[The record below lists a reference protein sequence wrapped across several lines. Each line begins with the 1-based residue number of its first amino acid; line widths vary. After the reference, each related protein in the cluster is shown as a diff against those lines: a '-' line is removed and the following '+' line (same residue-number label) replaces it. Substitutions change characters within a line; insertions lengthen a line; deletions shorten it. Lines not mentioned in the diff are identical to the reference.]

1 MTKSSVL
8 NRLLIPLLLVAWV
21 ILSFAFLG
29 LPVST
34 AILFILYLLLVIF
47 VPGLT
52 ILSFTKHSFSGK
64 DTIIFSFAIGY
75 AVILLLYL
83 ILAMVND
90 LALYSKLLIVSSLLF
105 LAVFLFLIIKKKIR
119 FDYPAT
125 DVPVFLAC
133 AAAVTLTFVLL
144 SMANLEPD
152 LVGARPYYHD
162 TLNGV
167 GLTVSAS
174 RSFPMQSLQMSG
186 WIFPYHLG
194 YYIYTSS
201 IMELL
206 HTSAF
211 EAVIKLSLIPVSPLC
226 ILSFASIMD
235 LVKIKKKNLRNIILC
250 ILSFIPSFGL
260 LHYLYMDTLGYPFG
274 LFMCL
279 ASFIMFN
286 TANSK
291 DRRLNCLHVLSSLFL
306 SAGMLSKGPLSVSFM
321 FGTCF
326 VLLLELIR
334 KRNLWVIPKGLTY
347 TIPFFLLYFVV
358 YGNSAGDSMFYYPL
372 FSAIQT
378 PLAFA
383 LQGIF
388 PEWLRRTICAVYYTS
403 SLSWVLFISFLVVV
417 SAVIRRKAEKIDI
430 YAVSA
435 VTIGYILLNTFK
447 QEGSSELY
455 FVSGVYPICFIA
467 AAGHMEKWLLSLNKG
482 KKAYAA
488 GVIAVLLI
496 LALIPDAH
504 FSADLFA
511 GDDATEKSQ
520 ATGLKSALTYSI
532 INYRKNKHL
541 DLSAVNG
548 AVITEGQ
555 YEAFIWMKENL
566 PESAVFSDYRYSSNN
581 KFFGASIFS
590 ERSCF
595 LEGWGYLTMEDKNN
609 NKEEKIRRDT
619 IVRFFNETKEESF
632 CMLLKQ
638 EGVDY
643 LVFEKAI
650 TGDWELSD
658 KYVDE
663 VFRNSD
669 VIVYKIHSQ

>member
-1 MTKSSVL
+1 MTRPLIL
-8 NRLLIPLLLVAWV
+8 NKMLIPLMLAAWV
-21 ILSFAFLG
+21 VLSFAFLG

-34 AILFILYLLLVIF
+34 ALSFLVYLLLVIF
-47 VPGLT
+47 VPGIT
-52 ILSFTKHSFSGK
+52 VLSLTKHSFSGK
-64 DTIIFSFAIGY
+64 ETIIFSFATGFS
-75 AVILLLYL
+75 VVLLLYL
-83 ILAMVND
+83 
-90 LALYSKLLIVSSLLF
+90 LLVLTDRLSVFPEVLTASSLLF
-105 LAVFLFLIIKKKIR
+105 LSVFLIFLIIKKVR
-119 FDYPAT
+119 FDYPAM
-125 DVPVFLAC
+125 DVPVFLTC
-133 AAAVTLTFVLL
+133 TAAVALTFILL
-144 SMANLEPD
+144 PMANLEPA

-186 WIFPYHLG
+186 WVFQYHLG

-211 EAVIKLSLIPVSPLC
+211 ETVIKLSLIPIAPLC
-226 ILSFASIMD
+226 VLSFASIMD
-235 LVKIKKKNLRNIILC
+235 LVNLKKPLRDLLLC
-250 ILSFIPSFGL
+250 ILIFIPSFGL

-279 ASFIMFN
+279 ASFLMFK
-286 TANSK
+286 TANSLNH
-291 DRRLNCLHVLSSLFL
+291 RLNRFHVLSSLFL
-306 SAGMLSKGPLSVSFM
+306 SAGMLSKGPLSVPFL

-326 VLLLELIR
+326 VLLIELIS
-334 KRNLWVIPKGLTY
+334 KRNLWVIPKGLCY
-347 TIPFFLLYFVV
+347 AVPFFLLYFVV

-383 LQGIF
+383 LQGKL

-403 SLSWVLFISFLVVV
+403 SLSWVLLISFF
-417 SAVIRRKAEKIDI
+417 VIVFAMIRKKSKMIDI

-435 VTIGYILLNTFK
+435 VTIGYTLLNTFK

-467 AAGHMEKWLLSLNKG
+467 AVSHFEEWILSLDKR
-482 KKAYAA
+482 KTAA
-488 GVIAVLLI
+488 AAVTAAVLLI
-496 LALIPDAH
+496 LALIPDAR
-504 FSADLFA
+504 FSAELFV
-511 GDDATEKSQ
+511 GDDATVKSQ

-532 INYRKNKHL
+532 SNYRKGKHP
-541 DLSAVNG
+541 DFSAVNG
-548 AVITEGQ
+548 AVVTEGQ
-555 YEAFIWMKENL
+555 YEAFMWMKENL

-595 LEGWGYLTMEDKNN
+595 LEGWGYLTMEDKND
-609 NKEEKIRRDT
+609 NKDEKIRRDT
-619 IVRFFNETKEESF
+619 IVRFFNETKEEGF

-643 LVFEKAI
+643 LVFEKEI

-658 KYVDE
+658 RYVDE

>member
-1 MTKSSVL
+1 MTNSSTI
-8 NRLLIPLLLVAWV
+8 NRIFIPLILVAWV
-21 ILSFAFLG
+21 TLSFAFLG
-29 LPVST
+29 MPVLT
-34 AILFILYLLLVIF
+34 AVSFLLYLLLVIF
-47 VPGLT
+47 IPVFTVLT
-52 ILSFTKHSFSGK
+52 LTNRAFSGK
-64 DTIIFSFAIGY
+64 ETIIFSFAIGY
-75 AVILLLYL
+75 TVVLFLYL
-83 ILAMVND
+83 V
-90 LALYSKLLIVSSLLF
+90 LALINGLAYYSKILTLSSFLFFAAFLLI
-105 LAVFLFLIIKKKIR
+105 IIKRKVK
-119 FDYPAT
+119 FDYSSA
-125 DVPVFLAC
+125 DVPVLMAC
-133 AAAVTLTFVLL
+133 VAAVALTFILL

-211 EAVIKLSLIPVSPLC
+211 EAVIKLSLIPISPLC
-226 ILSFASIMD
+226 VLSFASIMD
-235 LVKIKKKNLRNIILC
+235 LVKIKRPLRNFLLF
-250 ILSFIPSFGL
+250 ILSAIPSFGL

-279 ASFIMFN
+279 ASFIMFYR
-286 TANSK
+286 ANSTGH
-291 DRRLNCLHVLSSLFL
+291 RLNWLHVLSSLFL
-306 SAGMLSKGPLSVSFM
+306 SAGMLSKGPLSVSFI

-326 VLLLELIR
+326 VLLIELIS
-334 KRNLWVIPKGLTY
+334 KHNLWVIPKGLLY
-347 TIPFFLLYFVV
+347 TVPFFILYYVV
-358 YGNSAGDSMFYYPL
+358 YGSSAGDSMFFYPL

-378 PLAFA
+378 PLAFS
-383 LQGIF
+383 LQGKL

-403 SLSWVLFISFLVVV
+403 SLSWVLLLSFLVVMFV
-417 SAVIRRKAEKIDI
+417 IIRRKANIIDI
-430 YAVSA
+430 YAISA
-435 VTIGYILLNTFK
+435 VTIGYVLLNTFK

-467 AAGHMEKWLLSLNKG
+467 ASNHLEKWISSLEKR
-482 KKAYAA
+482 KRTRAA
-488 GVIAVLLI
+488 VAATVLLI
-496 LALIPDAH
+496 LALIPDAQ
-504 FSADLFA
+504 FSADLFV
-511 GDDATEKSQ
+511 GDDATAKSQ

-532 INYRKNKHL
+532 INYRKGKHP

-548 AVITEGQ
+548 AVVTEDQ

-595 LEGWGYLTMEDKNN
+595 LEGWGYLTMEDKNS
-609 NKEEKIRRDT
+609 NKEEKVRRDT

-663 VFRNSD
+663 VFRNND
-669 VIVYKIHSQ
+669 VIVYKIHS

>member
-1 MTKSSVL
+1 MTKSSSL
-8 NRLLIPLLLVAWV
+8 NRILFPLMLSAWIV
-21 ILSFAFLG
+21 LSFVFLG

-34 AILFILYLLLVIF
+34 SVSFILYLLFVIF

-52 ILSFTKHSFSGK
+52 ILTLTNHSYSGK
-64 DTIIFSFAIGY
+64 ETIIFSFAIGY
-75 AVILLLYL
+75 TIVLFLYL
-83 ILAMVND
+83 ILA
-90 LALYSKLLIVSSLLF
+90 LIKSLTLFSKALIISSLLF
-105 LAVFLFLIIKKKIR
+105 SAVFMFLFIKKKVR
-119 FDYPAT
+119 FDYPAV
-125 DVPVFLAC
+125 DISAFLAC

-144 SMANLEPD
+144 SMANLEPN

-167 GLTVSAS
+167 GLTISAS

-194 YYIYTSS
+194 YYIYASS

-206 HTSAF
+206 RISAF
-211 EAVIKLSLIPVSPLC
+211 EAVIKLSLIPISPLC

-235 LVKIKKKNLRNIILC
+235 LVRIKKPLRNLILF
-250 ILSFIPSFGL
+250 ILILIPSFGL

-279 ASFIMFN
+279 ASLIMFN
-286 TANSK
+286 TANSE
-291 DRRLNCLHVLSSLFL
+291 NHTVNQLHFFSSLFL

-326 VLLLELIR
+326 VLLIELIC
-334 KRNLWVIPKGLTY
+334 KHNLWVIPKGLTY
-347 TIPFFLLYFVV
+347 TVPFLCLYFVV

-378 PLAFA
+378 PLAFS
-383 LQGIF
+383 LQGKL
-388 PEWLRRTICAVYYTS
+388 PEWLRRTVCAVHYTS
-403 SLSWVLFISFLVVV
+403 SLSWVLLISFLVIV
-417 SAVIRRKAEKIDI
+417 SAVILRKAEKIDI

-467 AAGHMEKWLLSLNKG
+467 AAGHMEKWLLSLNKR

-532 INYRKNKHL
+532 INYRKNKHP

-555 YEAFIWMKENL
+555 YEAFIWMKDNL